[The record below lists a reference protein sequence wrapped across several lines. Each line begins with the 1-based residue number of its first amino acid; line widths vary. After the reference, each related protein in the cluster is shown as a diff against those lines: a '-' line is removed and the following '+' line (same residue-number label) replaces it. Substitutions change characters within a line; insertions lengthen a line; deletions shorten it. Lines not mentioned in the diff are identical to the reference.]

1 MTNKTL
7 KKTTSPSVSVQLK
20 EKLLNRIRTGYYRP
34 GERMDAIRKIADEF
48 KVSTLTAQK
57 ACKLLEQEG
66 AIIPVPQSG
75 LFVNEAFFNKP
86 AQQMRIVFVFPEVE
100 ISARVLDMEGL
111 GLISELNRGFQ
122 AGAQENGIKLDFLY
136 INKASTSREQLAYAR
151 QIRNDY
157 DFAIFSSIQLPLV
170 QKELVAADFPVFAL
184 CDEPKTAISGTI
196 PFYYDHQAALE
207 YLLDFVRDGRPEK
220 IVTVSSCERQDSGTK
235 KRVSLFTELCKNA
248 GYENEQILPYIVDKQ
263 DINTLEK
270 ILQENKGAFIF
281 CNDAYL
287 VRNIYIAAM
296 RNGQIPGRD
305 FMVAAIATGF
315 TFTGLIPSLTYVR
328 VPTFELGLQMIRTA
342 CTMYC
347 TGAKKPL
354 ETEIVRPELIINES
368 AILKNNKTEGV
379 AS

>member
-1 MTNKTL
+1 MKLKTL
-7 KKTTSPSVSVQLK
+7 KRNTTPAPSVQLK
-20 EKLLNRIRTGYYRP
+20 ETLLNRIRTGYYSP
-34 GERMDAIRKIADEF
+34 GKRIDAIRKIAEEF

-57 ACKLLEQEG
+57 ACKLLEKDG
-66 AIIPVPQSG
+66 AIIAVPQSG
-75 LFVNEAFFNKP
+75 LFVNESFFNNP
-86 AQQMRIVFVFPEVE
+86 VQQMRIVFVFPEVE
-100 ISARVLDMEGL
+100 ISARALDMEGL

-122 AGAQENGIKLDFLY
+122 AGAQENGIRLDFLY
-136 INKASTSREQLAYAR
+136 IDKASTAREQLAYAH

-157 DFAIFSSIQLPLV
+157 DFAIFSSAQLPMV
-170 QKELVAADFPVFAL
+170 QNELVASGFPVFAL
-184 CDEPKTAISGTI
+184 CDDPKTAISGTI

-207 YLLDFVRDGRPEK
+207 YLFEFVKNGRPEK
-220 IVTVSSCERQDSGTK
+220 IVTVSSLDLRDSGMK
-235 KRVSLFTELCKNA
+235 ERVALFSEFCIHA
-248 GYENEQILPYIVDKQ
+248 GYKKEQIHSCFAEKQ
-263 DINTLEK
+263 DIGILEK
-270 ILQENKGAFIF
+270 ILQENKGAFVF

-342 CTMYC
+342 CTMFR
-347 TGAKKPL
+347 TGTKNPGK
-354 ETEIVRPELIINES
+354 IDVVQPELIINES
-368 AILKNNKTEGV
+368 AILTNNNNKGV